1 MKSLIQALI
10 MSIPAFANVVV
21 FLVFIFTLFAII
33 GLHQFNGIFYNAC
46 RLSPEPES
54 AESWIADL
62 SEGRV
67 CSTSGSGSYAC
78 PVGQYCR
85 NPSDNMTYSYQY
97 EDMSERP
104 FVNYGISNFDNI
116 GRSFLSVFKIVTS
129 DTWYLYMCNLMD
141 ADIPFFGALYSVLL
155 VVIG

>member
-10 MSIPAFANVVV
+10 MSIPAFANVVLFLMFV
-21 FLVFIFTLFAII
+21 FMLFATF

-54 AESWIADL
+54 PESWIADVN
-62 SEGRV
+62 EGRV
-67 CSTSGSGSYAC
+67 CSTSDLGSYSC

-97 EDMSERP
+97 EDMSERDYIY
-104 FVNYGISNFDNI
+104 YGITNFDNI
-116 GRSFLSVFKIVTS
+116 WRSLLTVFQIVTS

-141 ADIPFFGALYSVLL
+141 ADIPLLGGLYSVLL